1 MLIDKI
7 VRAVALYCGG
17 AVLAIMMMVIIVD
30 VTGRYV
36 FNTPLDGSLDLSIV
50 LLVLA
55 VSCAIGYGGRTGAHV
70 TADMVTT
77 VVGPQFEWV
86 SGLCIKTLAA
96 GITAIWSWR
105 LFVTGTTAGRLGE
118 STQLLNIPFE
128 PIYKAL
134 SIGVGLY
141 AAVLIVEVFVLA
153 RRGQVPL
160 LIDESRADGKPGM
173 TDTAIGLAG
182 IVALFALFILRM
194 PVGLSMLTAGFLG
207 TVAIRGWTHALPS
220 LSSETFAIAS
230 FYQLTVIPMF
240 VLMGNI
246 AGASG
251 MGRDL
256 YNAAY
261 AWVGHI
267 RGGLASA
274 TIIACAFFASLCGS
288 AAASAVTMG
297 RVALPEMKRFK
308 YDDALATGTVASG
321 GTMGFIFPPSA
332 GLVIYGLLTEQAIG
346 RLFLAGVI
354 PGIILTVLFL
364 ITIQIVTWR
373 RPGAG
378 PAGPRAC
385 HGRAH
390 GDAQA
395 VDPHPPRHRCDH
407 RRHVCRPVHADR
419 GIRLRRLLHAAGR
432 AACAAS

>member
-1 MLIDKI
+1 
-7 VRAVALYCGG
+7 
-17 AVLAIMMMVIIVD
+17 
-30 VTGRYV
+30 
-36 FNTPLDGSLDLSIV
+36 
-50 LLVLA
+50 
-55 VSCAIGYGGRTGAHV
+55 
-70 TADMVTT
+70 
-77 VVGPQFEWV
+77 
-86 SGLCIKTLAA
+86 
-96 GITAIWSWR
+96 
-105 LFVTGTTAGRLGE
+105 
-118 STQLLNIPFE
+118 
-128 PIYKAL
+128 
-134 SIGVGLY
+134 
-141 AAVLIVEVFVLA
+141 
-153 RRGQVPL
+153 
-160 LIDESRADGKPGM
+160 M

-182 IVALFALFILRM
+182 IVALFVLFILRM

-364 ITIQIVTWR
+364 ITIQIVTWH

-378 PAGPRAC
+378 PAGPRASMAERMVTLKQSIPILLVIVVTIGGMYVGLFTPIEASGFGAC
-385 HGRAH
+385 FTLLVALVRRKLSWPVLKAIVLQTMRTSATIFLILMGAYVFIPFMTLSQLPEIVVSFLL
-390 GDAQA
+390 GFGLGATGTLIIIIITYLLLGTFMEDISMLILTLPVVMPVLKALGVDMIWFGVVA
-395 VDPHPPRHRCDH
+395 VLIIQMGILSPPVGLNVFIVKGIVPD
-407 RRHVCRPVHADR
+407 VPMYTIFR
-419 GIRLRRLLHAAGR
+419 GIWPFWYAMGLLIVMLLIFPQLALFLPNTMFR
-432 AACAAS
+432 

>member
-1 MLIDKI
+1 
-7 VRAVALYCGG
+7 
-17 AVLAIMMMVIIVD
+17 
-30 VTGRYV
+30 
-36 FNTPLDGSLDLSIV
+36 
-50 LLVLA
+50 
-55 VSCAIGYGGRTGAHV
+55 
-70 TADMVTT
+70 
-77 VVGPQFEWV
+77 
-86 SGLCIKTLAA
+86 
-96 GITAIWSWR
+96 
-105 LFVTGTTAGRLGE
+105 
-118 STQLLNIPFE
+118 
-128 PIYKAL
+128 
-134 SIGVGLY
+134 
-141 AAVLIVEVFVLA
+141 
-153 RRGQVPL
+153 
-160 LIDESRADGKPGM
+160 M
-173 TDTAIGLAG
+173 TDTEIGLAG

-194 PVGLSMLTAGFLG
+194 PVGLSMLTVGFLG

-230 FYQLTVIPMF
+230 FYQLTIIPMF

-274 TIIACAFFASLCGS
+274 TVIACAFFASLCGS

-354 PGIILTVLFL
+354 PGLILTVLFL

-373 RPGAG
+373 RPSAG
-378 PAGPRAC
+378 PAGPRASMTDRMATLRQSVPILLVIIATI
-385 HGRAH
+385 GGMYVGLFTPIEASGFGASLTLLVALLRRKLNWPVLKAIVLQTMRTSATIFLILM
-390 GDAQA
+390 GAYVFIPFMTLSQLPEIVVGFLLGFDLGTTVTLIVIIVTYLLLGTFMEDISMLILTLPIVMPVLKALGVDMIWFGVVA
-395 VDPHPPRHRCDH
+395 VLIIQMGILSPPVGLNVFIVKGIVPD
-407 RRHVCRPVHADR
+407 VPMYTIFR
-419 GIRLRRLLHAAGR
+419 GIWPFWYAMGLLIVLLLIFPQLALFLPNTMFR
-432 AACAAS
+432 

>member
-1 MLIDKI
+1 
-7 VRAVALYCGG
+7 
-17 AVLAIMMMVIIVD
+17 
-30 VTGRYV
+30 
-36 FNTPLDGSLDLSIV
+36 
-50 LLVLA
+50 
-55 VSCAIGYGGRTGAHV
+55 
-70 TADMVTT
+70 
-77 VVGPQFEWV
+77 
-86 SGLCIKTLAA
+86 
-96 GITAIWSWR
+96 
-105 LFVTGTTAGRLGE
+105 
-118 STQLLNIPFE
+118 
-128 PIYKAL
+128 
-134 SIGVGLY
+134 
-141 AAVLIVEVFVLA
+141 
-153 RRGQVPL
+153 
-160 LIDESRADGKPGM
+160 M
-173 TDTAIGLAG
+173 TDTEIGIAG

-194 PVGLSMLTAGFLG
+194 PVGLSMLTVGVLG
-207 TVAIRGWTHALPS
+207 NVAIRGWSHALPS

-297 RVALPEMKRFK
+297 RVALPEMKRFN

-346 RLFLAGVI
+346 RLFLAGVV
-354 PGIILTVLFL
+354 PGLILTVLFL

-373 RPGAG
+373 RKDAG
-378 PAGPRAC
+378 PAGPRTGLIERLRTLRQSVSILMVIFVTIGGMYA
-385 HGRAH
+385 GLFTPIEASGFGATFTLLVALLRRKLNWPVLKAIVLQTMRTSATIFLILM
-390 GDAQA
+390 GAYVFIPFMTVSQLPEIVVSYLLGFGLGATATLLIIIVTYLLLGTFMEDISMMILTLPVVMPVLKALGVDMIWFGVIA
-395 VDPHPPRHRCDH
+395 VLIIQMGILSPPVGLNVFIVKGVVPD
-407 RRHVCRPVHADR
+407 VPMYTIFR
-419 GIRLRRLLHAAGR
+419 GIWPFWYAMGLLIILLMAFPQLALFLPNTMFR
-432 AACAAS
+432 

>member
-1 MLIDKI
+1 
-7 VRAVALYCGG
+7 
-17 AVLAIMMMVIIVD
+17 
-30 VTGRYV
+30 
-36 FNTPLDGSLDLSIV
+36 
-50 LLVLA
+50 
-55 VSCAIGYGGRTGAHV
+55 
-70 TADMVTT
+70 
-77 VVGPQFEWV
+77 
-86 SGLCIKTLAA
+86 
-96 GITAIWSWR
+96 
-105 LFVTGTTAGRLGE
+105 
-118 STQLLNIPFE
+118 
-128 PIYKAL
+128 
-134 SIGVGLY
+134 
-141 AAVLIVEVFVLA
+141 
-153 RRGQVPL
+153 
-160 LIDESRADGKPGM
+160 M
-173 TDTAIGLAG
+173 TDTEIGIAG

-194 PVGLSMLTAGFLG
+194 PVGLSMLTVGVLG
-207 TVAIRGWTHALPS
+207 NVAIRGWSHALPS

-297 RVALPEMKRFK
+297 RVALPEMKRFN

-346 RLFLAGVI
+346 RLFLAGVV
-354 PGIILTVLFL
+354 PGLILTVLFL

-373 RPGAG
+373 RKDAG
-378 PAGPRAC
+378 PAGPRTNMPERLRTLRQSITILMVIFVTIGGMYA
-385 HGRAH
+385 GLFTPIEASGFGASFTLLVALLRRKLNWPVLKAIVLQTMRTSATIFLILM
-390 GDAQA
+390 GAYVFIPFMTVSQLPEIVVSYLLGFGLGATATLIIIIITYLLLGTFMEDISMMILTLPVVMPVLKALGVDMIWFGVIA
-395 VDPHPPRHRCDH
+395 VLIIQMGILSPPVGLNVFIVKGVVPD
-407 RRHVCRPVHADR
+407 VPMYTIFR
-419 GIRLRRLLHAAGR
+419 GIWPFWYAMGILIVLLMAFPQLALFLPNTMFR
-432 AACAAS
+432 

>member
-1 MLIDKI
+1 
-7 VRAVALYCGG
+7 
-17 AVLAIMMMVIIVD
+17 
-30 VTGRYV
+30 
-36 FNTPLDGSLDLSIV
+36 
-50 LLVLA
+50 
-55 VSCAIGYGGRTGAHV
+55 
-70 TADMVTT
+70 
-77 VVGPQFEWV
+77 
-86 SGLCIKTLAA
+86 
-96 GITAIWSWR
+96 
-105 LFVTGTTAGRLGE
+105 
-118 STQLLNIPFE
+118 
-128 PIYKAL
+128 
-134 SIGVGLY
+134 
-141 AAVLIVEVFVLA
+141 
-153 RRGQVPL
+153 
-160 LIDESRADGKPGM
+160 M
-173 TDTAIGLAG
+173 TDTEIGLAG

-194 PVGLSMLTAGFLG
+194 PVGLSMLTVGFLG

-354 PGIILTVLFL
+354 PGIILTILFL

-373 RPGAG
+373 RPSAG
-378 PAGPRAC
+378 PPARA
-385 HGRAH
+385 
-390 GDAQA
+390 
-395 VDPHPPRHRCDH
+395 PPWRSAW
-407 RRHVCRPVHADR
+407 RRSSSRSP
-419 GIRLRRLLHAAGR
+419 
-432 AACAAS
+432 SFSSSS